1 MCSCANFSDDSSSNF
16 SHESPMSDDGL
27 SNFSHQSP
35 MKMSFDGENDGYD
48 NFLTKKS
55 RERRKLVKEGKASGL
70 SSKDARQQALASL
83 PRAKLNELIGRIRK
97 GENLKVIETPL
108 GDVTLDSKV
117 DEKLNELSG
126 ALNKEPNATGLLD
139 EPTFFQKNKLY
150 IIGAVVLIGG
160 FFVYKKFY
168 TKGK

>member
-1 MCSCANFSDDSSSNF
+1 MPKYRVLKDV
-16 SHESPMSDDGL
+16 E
-27 SNFSHQSP
+27 
-35 MKMSFDGENDGYD
+35 
-48 NFLTKKS
+48 
-55 RERRKLVKEGKASGL
+55 
-70 SSKDARQQALASL
+70 SSKGGKFIKNEIVEGTPSI
-83 PRAKLNELIGRIRK
+83 KLKDFVSVIRK
-97 GENLKVIETPL
+97 NTWGDNNNDLVIGFDIEQ
-108 GDVTLDSKV
+108 V

-126 ALNKEPNATGLLD
+126 ALDKEPNATGLLD